1 MCWSAYAGTTVDVL
15 RTHAD
20 TIMSATNA
28 VAGIKRKTAEPTTPL
43 KAPRGSDDERWKRPH
58 WTRGFLWSDND
69 ISKSPSATATET
81 TDLMP
86 DVPLSELLSPIPN
99 ETISKNHHLFK
110 IVTPIKVNH
119 FEMLLASHP
128 NWPLGF
134 NVPQSLR
141 RFLAICKYWSW
152 CSIQFWLFR
161 LSTQWSRSSM
171 CKRVM

>member
-1 MCWSAYAGTTVDVL
+1 MHQSAYAGTMANAL
-15 RTHAD
+15 RTHAN
-20 TIMSATNA
+20 TITSATNA
-28 VAGIKRKTAEPTTPL
+28 MAGIKRKSAEPTAQL
-43 KAPRGSDDERWKRPH
+43 KAPKGSDNKRWKRPH
-58 WTRGFLWSDND
+58 WTRSFLWSDND

-128 NWPLGF
+128 N
-134 NVPQSLR
+134 
-141 RFLAICKYWSW
+141 
-152 CSIQFWLFR
+152 
-161 LSTQWSRSSM
+161 
-171 CKRVM
+171 